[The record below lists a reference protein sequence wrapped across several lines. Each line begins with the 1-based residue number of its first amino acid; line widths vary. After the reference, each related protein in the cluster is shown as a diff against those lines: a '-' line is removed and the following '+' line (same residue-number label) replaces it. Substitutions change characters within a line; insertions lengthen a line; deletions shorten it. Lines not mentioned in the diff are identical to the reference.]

1 MKIPKTLTIKCI
13 CQAEQSIDLTFDV
26 YGPTQRGRI
35 HSDFVYCHACQSPI
49 AFLLP
54 EGLEK
59 RVEDR
64 YSMVPVLV
72 EPMLLAG

>member
-13 CQAEQSIDLTFDV
+13 CQAEQGVDLTFDV
-26 YGPTQRGRI
+26 YSPTERGRL
-35 HSDFVYCHACQSPI
+35 HCDFVYCGACQAPI
-49 AFLLP
+49 SFLLP

-64 YSMVPVLV
+64 YSMMEGHA